1 MKTKTFFV
9 LLVIGI
15 LTLSL
20 SAWVYYKIKGVM
32 S

>member
-20 SAWVYYKIKGVM
+20 GAWAYYKIIGVK